1 MSKFKKSVAQL
12 AKELRNALRRNFL
25 SEDGKALAEAIGEVI
40 AEAENSEE
48 EISAEELDKRI
59 KAAIEALKPEEEKKP
74 EETAEE
80 ITETENFKLAV
91 NRILSE
97 NATGK
102 GAKGSSYLA
111 SANAV
116 KDFARTI
123 HISASGEEFRE
134 NWRAVLAKNGV
145 TGMAYPEQVEAGIN
159 TAWANANGLFM
170 ALRYVSP
177 REFRIM
183 YSAADTKDQLAH
195 GHKVGASKKEQVIP
209 AQGKKLSLQMIYKWL
224 PVNRL
229 DMQAMEQPDVFVQW
243 VTTELTE
250 RLLYTIERTIVAG
263 DPNASVTADAITCFE
278 SIGAKTA
285 ADAFTLY
292 YGVNTSATAAKVT
305 DVYKMLITA
314 ALEIRNN
321 GRDTWLFINKTDL
334 GALLTADFNVTG
346 VPIGAGL
353 DTLAA
358 RLGVAKVVA
367 VDYLT
372 GSLTKAGQKGTA
384 AVFIT
389 PDLYYRIGGDL
400 FGDTWTIFEKN
411 QQGYMAEVATGGG
424 IAGLESTAVIAATDK

>member
-1 MSKFKKSVAQL
+1 MSKFKKSVAQM
-12 AKELRNALRRNFL
+12 ARELRNALKRNFL
-25 SEDGKALAEAIGEVI
+25 SEDGKALAEAIGTVI

-48 EISAEELDKRI
+48 EVSAEELNNRI
-59 KAAIEALKPEEEKKP
+59 KAAFEALKPEEKDPEK
-74 EETAEE
+74 TAEE
-80 ITETENFKLAV
+80 VAETENFKLAV
-91 NRILSE
+91 NRILFE
-97 NATGK
+97 NMAIK
-102 GAKGSSYLA
+102 GANGSSYLA

-116 KDFARTI
+116 KDFAKAI

-134 NWRAVLAKNGV
+134 NWRAVLSKNGV
-145 TGMAYPEQVEAGIN
+145 TGMAYPEQVEASIN

-209 AQGKKLSLQMIYKWL
+209 AQGKKMSLQMIYKWL

-229 DMQAMEQPDVFVQW
+229 DMQALEQPEVFIQW

-263 DPNASVTADAITCFE
+263 DPNASETEDAITCFE
-278 SIGAKTA
+278 SIGTKTA

-292 YGVNTSATAAKVT
+292 YSVSTSTTAAKVT

-367 VDYLT
+367 VDYLA
-372 GSLTKAGQKGTA
+372 GSLTTIGDAGTA

-400 FGDTWTIFEKN
+400 FSDTWTIYEKN
-411 QQGYMAEVATGGG
+411 QQGYMAEIATGGG
-424 IAGLESTAVIAATDK
+424 VAGLESTAVIAAK

>member
-1 MSKFKKSVAQL
+1 MNKFKKSVAQL

-59 KAAIEALKPEEEKKP
+59 KAAFEALKPEEEKKP

-97 NATGK
+97 NVAGK
-102 GAKGSSYLA
+102 GVKGSSYLS

-123 HISASGEEFRE
+123 HTSASGEEFRE

-145 TGMAYPEQVEAGIN
+145 SGMAYPEQVEAGIN

-195 GHKVGASKKEQVIP
+195 GHKVGAAKKEQVIP

-229 DMQAMEQPDVFVQW
+229 DMQAMEQPEVFVQW

-278 SIGAKTA
+278 SIGTKTA

-292 YGVNTSATAAKVT
+292 YGTNTSTTAAKVT
-305 DVYKMLITA
+305 DLYKMLITA

-367 VDYLT
+367 VDYLA

>member
-1 MSKFKKSVAQL
+1 MSRFKKSVAQM
-12 AKELRNALRRNFL
+12 ARELRNALKRNFL
-25 SEDGKALAEAIGEVI
+25 SEDGKALAEAIGTVI

-48 EISAEELDKRI
+48 EVSAEELNDRI
-59 KAAIEALKPEEEKKP
+59 KAAFEALKPEEKKP

-80 ITETENFKLAV
+80 VTETENFKLAV

-102 GAKGSSYLA
+102 GVKGSSYLS

-123 HISASGEEFRE
+123 HTSASGEEFRE
-134 NWRAVLAKNGV
+134 NWKAVLSKNGV

-183 YSAADTKDQLAH
+183 YSTADTANQLAH

-229 DMQAMEQPDVFVQW
+229 DMQAMEQPEVFVQW

-278 SIGAKTA
+278 SIGTKTA

-358 RLGVAKVVA
+358 RLGVAKVIA
-367 VDYLT
+367 VDYLA
-372 GSLTKAGQKGTA
+372 GSLTKVGDAGTA

-424 IAGLESTAVIAATDK
+424 IAGLESTAVIAATSK

>member
-59 KAAIEALKPEEEKKP
+59 KAAFEALKPEEEKKP

-97 NATGK
+97 NVAGK
-102 GAKGSSYLA
+102 GVKGSSYLS

-123 HISASGEEFRE
+123 HTSASGEEFRE

-183 YSAADTKDQLAH
+183 YSAADTAAQLAH
-195 GHKVGASKKEQVIP
+195 GHKVGAAKKEQVIP

-229 DMQAMEQPDVFVQW
+229 DMQAMEQPEVFIQW

-263 DPNASVTADAITCFE
+263 DPNASETEDAITCFE
-278 SIGAKTA
+278 SIGTKTA

-292 YGVNTSATAAKVT
+292 YSANPLTADSKVANL
-305 DVYKMLITA
+305 YKMLITA

-321 GRDTWLFINKTDL
+321 GRDIWLFINKTDL

-367 VDYLT
+367 VDYLA
-372 GSLTKAGQKGTA
+372 GSLTTGGQKGTA

>member
-1 MSKFKKSVAQL
+1 MSKFKKSVAQM
-12 AKELRNALRRNFL
+12 ARELRNALKRNFL
-25 SEDGKALAEAIGEVI
+25 SEDGKALAEAIGTVI

-48 EISAEELDKRI
+48 EVSAEELNDRI
-59 KAAIEALKPEEEKKP
+59 KAAFDALKPEEKDPEK
-74 EETAEE
+74 TAEE
-80 ITETENFKLAV
+80 VAETENFKLAV

-102 GAKGSSYLA
+102 GVKGSSYLA
-111 SANAV
+111 SSNAV
-116 KDFARTI
+116 KDFAKTI

-134 NWRAVLAKNGV
+134 NWKAVLTKNGV

-229 DMQAMEQPDVFVQW
+229 DMQAMEQPEVFVQW

-250 RLLYTIERTIVAG
+250 RLLYTIERTIIAG
-263 DPNASVTADAITCFE
+263 DPNASVAADAITCFE
-278 SIGAKTA
+278 AIGTKTA

-292 YGVNTSATAAKVT
+292 YGVNTSTAAAKVT

-367 VDYLT
+367 VDYLA
-372 GSLTKAGQKGTA
+372 GSLTTVGDAGTA

-424 IAGLESTAVIAATDK
+424 IAGLESTAVIAATSK

>member
-1 MSKFKKSVAQL
+1 MNKFKKSVAQM
-12 AKELRNALRRNFL
+12 ARELRNALKRNFL
-25 SEDGKALAEAIGEVI
+25 SEDGKALAEAIGTVI

-48 EISAEELDKRI
+48 EVSAEELNDRI
-59 KAAIEALKPEEEKKP
+59 KAAFDALKPEEKDPEK
-74 EETAEE
+74 TAEE
-80 ITETENFKLAV
+80 VAETENFKLAV

-102 GAKGSSYLA
+102 SAKGSSYLS

-123 HISASGEEFRE
+123 HTSASGEEFRE
-134 NWRAVLAKNGV
+134 NWRAVLTKNGV

-229 DMQAMEQPDVFVQW
+229 DMQAMEQPEVFVQW

-263 DPNASVTADAITCFE
+263 DPNASVTEDAITCFE
-278 SIGAKTA
+278 SIGTKTA

-292 YGVNTSATAAKVT
+292 YSVSTSTTAAKVT

-367 VDYLT
+367 VDYLA
-372 GSLTKAGQKGTA
+372 GSLTTIGDAGTA

-400 FGDTWTIFEKN
+400 FSDTWTIYEKN
-411 QQGYMAEVATGGG
+411 QQGYMAEIATGGG
-424 IAGLESTAVIAATDK
+424 VAGLESTAVIAAK

>member
-1 MSKFKKSVAQL
+1 MNKFKKSVAQM
-12 AKELRNALRRNFL
+12 ARELRNALKRNFL
-25 SEDGKALAEAIGEVI
+25 SEDGKALAEAIGTVI

-48 EISAEELDKRI
+48 EVTAEELYNRI
-59 KAAIEALKPEEEKKP
+59 KAAFDALKPEEKDPEK
-74 EETAEE
+74 TAEE
-80 ITETENFKLAV
+80 VAETENFKLAV

-97 NATGK
+97 NSAGK
-102 GAKGSSYLA
+102 GTKGSSYLS

-123 HISASGEEFRE
+123 HVSASGEEFRE
-134 NWRAVLAKNGV
+134 NWRAVLTKNGV

-263 DPNASVTADAITCFE
+263 DPNASVTADAISCFE
-278 SIGAKTA
+278 SIGTKTA

-292 YGVNTSATAAKVT
+292 YGANTSTTAAKVT
-305 DVYKMLITA
+305 DLYKMLITA

-367 VDYLT
+367 VDYLA
-372 GSLTKAGQKGTA
+372 GSLTKVGDAGTA

-424 IAGLESTAVIAATDK
+424 IAGLESTAVIAATSK

>member
-1 MSKFKKSVAQL
+1 MNKFKKSVAQM
-12 AKELRNALRRNFL
+12 ARELRNALKRNFL
-25 SEDGKALAEAIGEVI
+25 SEDGKALAEAIGTVI

-48 EISAEELDKRI
+48 EVSAEELDKRI
-59 KAAIEALKPEEEKKP
+59 KAAFEALKPEEKDPEK
-74 EETAEE
+74 TAEE
-80 ITETENFKLAV
+80 MAETENFKLAV

-102 GAKGSSYLA
+102 GVKGSSYLS

-123 HISASGEEFRE
+123 HTSASGEEFRE
-134 NWRAVLAKNGV
+134 NWKAVLAKNGV

-229 DMQAMEQPDVFVQW
+229 DMQAMEQPEVFVQW

-278 SIGAKTA
+278 SIGTKTA

-292 YGVNTSATAAKVT
+292 YGMNTSATAAKVT
-305 DVYKMLITA
+305 DLYKMLITA

-367 VDYLT
+367 VDYLA

>member
-1 MSKFKKSVAQL
+1 MSKFKKSVAQM
-12 AKELRNALRRNFL
+12 ARELRNALKRNFL
-25 SEDGKALAEAIGEVI
+25 SEDGKALAEAIGTVI

-48 EISAEELDKRI
+48 EVSAEELNDRI
-59 KAAIEALKPEEEKKP
+59 KAAFDALKPEGKDPEK
-74 EETAEE
+74 TAEE
-80 ITETENFKLAV
+80 VAETENFKLAV

-97 NATGK
+97 NTTTK
-102 GAKGSSYLA
+102 GVKGSSYLS

-116 KDFARTI
+116 KDFAKTI

-263 DPNASVTADAITCFE
+263 DPNATVTADAITCFE
-278 SIGAKTA
+278 SIGTKTA

-367 VDYLT
+367 VDYLA
-372 GSLTKAGQKGTA
+372 GSLTKVGDAGTA

-424 IAGLESTAVIAATDK
+424 IAGLESTAVIAATSK

>member
-1 MSKFKKSVAQL
+1 MNKFKKSVAQM
-12 AKELRNALRRNFL
+12 ARELRNALKRNFL
-25 SEDGKALAEAIGEVI
+25 SEDGKALAEAIGTVI

-48 EISAEELDKRI
+48 EVSAEELNDRI
-59 KAAIEALKPEEEKKP
+59 KAAFDALKPEEKDPEK
-74 EETAEE
+74 TAEE
-80 ITETENFKLAV
+80 VAETENFKLAV

-102 GAKGSSYLA
+102 GVKGSSYLA

-116 KDFARTI
+116 KDFAKTI
-123 HISASGEEFRE
+123 HTSASGEEFRE

-229 DMQAMEQPDVFVQW
+229 DMQAMEQPEVFVQW

-250 RLLYTIERTIVAG
+250 RLLYTIERTIIAG

-278 SIGAKTA
+278 QIGIKTA

-358 RLGVAKVVA
+358 RLGVAKVGA
-367 VDYLT
+367 VDYLA
-372 GSLTKAGQKGTA
+372 GSLTKAAQKGTA

>member
-1 MSKFKKSVAQL
+1 MNKFKKSVAQM
-12 AKELRNALRRNFL
+12 ARELRNALKRNFL
-25 SEDGKALAEAIGEVI
+25 SEDGKALAEAIGTVI

-48 EISAEELDKRI
+48 EVSAEELNNRI
-59 KAAIEALKPEEEKKP
+59 KAAFEALKPEEKDPEK
-74 EETAEE
+74 TAEE
-80 ITETENFKLAV
+80 VAETENFKLAV

-97 NATGK
+97 NLAGK
-102 GAKGSSYLA
+102 CKGSSYLS

-116 KDFARTI
+116 KDFARAI
-123 HISASGEEFRE
+123 HISTSGEEFRE
-134 NWRAVLAKNGV
+134 NWRAVLTKNGV

-183 YSAADTKDQLAH
+183 YSAADTANQLAH

-263 DPNASVTADAITCFE
+263 DPNASETEDAITCFE
-278 SIGAKTA
+278 SIGTKTA

-305 DVYKMLITA
+305 DIYKLLITA

-367 VDYLT
+367 VDYLS
-372 GSLTKAGQKGTA
+372 GSLTKTGQKGTA

-424 IAGLESTAVIAATDK
+424 IAGLESTAVVAATDK

>member
-1 MSKFKKSVAQL
+1 MNKFKKSVAQL

-59 KAAIEALKPEEEKKP
+59 KAAIEALKPEE
-74 EETAEE
+74 TAEE

-97 NATGK
+97 NVTVK
-102 GAKGSSYLA
+102 GVKGSSYLS

-116 KDFARTI
+116 KDFAKAI
-123 HISASGEEFRE
+123 HTSASGEEFRE
-134 NWRAVLAKNGV
+134 NWRAVLSKNGV
-145 TGMAYPEQVEAGIN
+145 TGMAYPEQVEASIN

-229 DMQAMEQPDVFVQW
+229 DMQAMEQPEVFIQW

-278 SIGAKTA
+278 SIGTKTA

-292 YGVNTSATAAKVT
+292 YGLNTSTTAAKVT
-305 DVYKMLITA
+305 DLYKMLITA

-367 VDYLT
+367 VDYLA
-372 GSLTKAGQKGTA
+372 GSLTKVGDAGTA

-424 IAGLESTAVIAATDK
+424 IAGLESTAVIAATSK

>member
-1 MSKFKKSVAQL
+1 MNKFKKSVAQM
-12 AKELRNALRRNFL
+12 ARELRNALKRNFL
-25 SEDGKALAEAIGEVI
+25 SEDGKALAEAIGTVI

-48 EISAEELDKRI
+48 EVSAEELNNRI
-59 KAAIEALKPEEEKKP
+59 KAAFEALKPEEKDPEK
-74 EETAEE
+74 TAEE
-80 ITETENFKLAV
+80 VAETENFKLAV

-97 NATGK
+97 NVTSK
-102 GAKGSSYLA
+102 GAKGSSYLS

-134 NWRAVLAKNGV
+134 NWRAVLTKNGV
-145 TGMAYPEQVEAGIN
+145 TGIAYPEQVEAGIN

-229 DMQAMEQPDVFVQW
+229 DMQAMEQPEVFVQW

-278 SIGAKTA
+278 SIGTKTA

-292 YGVNTSATAAKVT
+292 YGLNTSATAAKVT

-346 VPIGAGL
+346 VPIGVGL

-367 VDYLT
+367 VDYLA

>member
-59 KAAIEALKPEEEKKP
+59 KAAFEALKPEEEKKP

-97 NATGK
+97 NAAVK
-102 GAKGSSYLA
+102 GAKGSSYLS

-123 HISASGEEFRE
+123 HTSASGEEFRE

-159 TAWANANGLFM
+159 TAWSNANGLFM

-183 YSAADTKDQLAH
+183 YSDADTADQLAH

-229 DMQAMEQPDVFVQW
+229 DMQALEQPEVFVQW

-278 SIGAKTA
+278 SIGTKTA

-292 YGVNTSATAAKVT
+292 YGMNTATTAAKVT
-305 DVYKMLITA
+305 DLYKTLITA

-367 VDYLT
+367 VDYLA
-372 GSLTKAGQKGTA
+372 GSLTKAAQKGTA
-384 AVFIT
+384 AVFVT
-389 PDLYYRIGGDL
+389 PELYYRIGGDL

>member
-1 MSKFKKSVAQL
+1 MNKFKKSVAQM
-12 AKELRNALRRNFL
+12 ARELRNALKRNFL
-25 SEDGKALAEAIGEVI
+25 SEDGKALAEAIGTVI
-40 AEAENSEE
+40 AEAESSEE
-48 EISAEELDKRI
+48 EVSAEELDKRI

-102 GAKGSSYLA
+102 GTKGSSYLS

-123 HISASGEEFRE
+123 HTSASGEEFRE

-159 TAWANANGLFM
+159 TAWSNANGLFM

-229 DMQAMEQPDVFVQW
+229 DMQAMEQPEVFVQW

-278 SIGAKTA
+278 SIGTKTA

-292 YGVNTSATAAKVT
+292 YGLDASATAAKVT
-305 DVYKMLITA
+305 DL
-314 ALEIRNN
+314 
-321 GRDTWLFINKTDL
+321 
-334 GALLTADFNVTG
+334 
-346 VPIGAGL
+346 
-353 DTLAA
+353 
-358 RLGVAKVVA
+358 
-367 VDYLT
+367 
-372 GSLTKAGQKGTA
+372 
-384 AVFIT
+384 
-389 PDLYYRIGGDL
+389 
-400 FGDTWTIFEKN
+400 
-411 QQGYMAEVATGGG
+411 
-424 IAGLESTAVIAATDK
+424 

>member
-1 MSKFKKSVAQL
+1 MNKFKKSVAQM
-12 AKELRNALRRNFL
+12 ARELRNALKRNFL
-25 SEDGKALAEAIGEVI
+25 SEDGKALAEAIGTVI

-48 EISAEELDKRI
+48 EVSAEELNKRI
-59 KAAIEALKPEEEKKP
+59 KAAFDALKPEEKDPEK
-74 EETAEE
+74 TAEE
-80 ITETENFKLAV
+80 VAETENFKLAV

-97 NATGK
+97 NVTVK
-102 GAKGSSYLA
+102 GVKGSSYLS

-116 KDFARTI
+116 RDFAKTI
-123 HISASGEEFRE
+123 HASASGEEFRE
-134 NWRAVLAKNGV
+134 NWRAVLTKNGV

-195 GHKVGASKKEQVIP
+195 GHKVGASKKEQIIP

-229 DMQAMEQPDVFVQW
+229 DMQAMEQPEVFVQW

-278 SIGAKTA
+278 SIGTKTA

-367 VDYLT
+367 VDYLA
-372 GSLTKAGQKGTA
+372 GSLTKAGQKGSA

>member
-1 MSKFKKSVAQL
+1 MNKFKKSVAQL

-48 EISAEELDKRI
+48 EISAEELDRRI

-102 GAKGSSYLA
+102 GVKGSSYLS

-123 HISASGEEFRE
+123 HASASGEEFRE
-134 NWRAVLAKNGV
+134 NWRAVLSKNGV
-145 TGMAYPEQVEAGIN
+145 TGMAYPEQVEASIN

-209 AQGKKLSLQMIYKWL
+209 AQGKKMSLQMIYKWL

-263 DPNASVTADAITCFE
+263 DPNASVTEDAITCFE
-278 SIGAKTA
+278 SIGTKTA

-292 YGVNTSATAAKVT
+292 YSVSTSTTAAKVT

-367 VDYLT
+367 VDYLA
-372 GSLTKAGQKGTA
+372 GSLTTIGDAGTA

-400 FGDTWTIFEKN
+400 FSDTWTIYEKN
-411 QQGYMAEVATGGG
+411 QQGYMAEIATGGG
-424 IAGLESTAVIAATDK
+424 VAGLESTAVIAAK

>member
-97 NATGK
+97 NAAGK
-102 GAKGSSYLA
+102 GAKGSSYLS

-123 HISASGEEFRE
+123 HTSASGEEFRE
-134 NWRAVLAKNGV
+134 NWRAVLSKNGV

-229 DMQAMEQPDVFVQW
+229 DMQAMEQPEVFVQW

-278 SIGAKTA
+278 SIGTKTA

-367 VDYLT
+367 VDYLA
-372 GSLTKAGQKGTA
+372 GSLTKVGDAGTA

-424 IAGLESTAVIAATDK
+424 IAGLESTAVIAATSK

>member
-1 MSKFKKSVAQL
+1 MNKFKKSVAQM
-12 AKELRNALRRNFL
+12 ARELRNALKRNFL
-25 SEDGKALAEAIGEVI
+25 SEDGKALAEAIGTVI

-48 EISAEELDKRI
+48 EVSAEELNNRI
-59 KAAIEALKPEEEKKP
+59 KAAFEALKPEEKDPEK
-74 EETAEE
+74 TAEE
-80 ITETENFKLAV
+80 VAETENFKLAV

-97 NATGK
+97 YVKGK
-102 GAKGSSYLA
+102 GAKGSSYLS

-159 TAWANANGLFM
+159 TAWSNANGLFM

-229 DMQAMEQPDVFVQW
+229 DMQAMEQPDIFVQW

-278 SIGAKTA
+278 SIGTKTA

-292 YGVNTSATAAKVT
+292 YGVNTSTAAAKVT

-372 GSLTKAGQKGTA
+372 GSLTKAGDTGTA

-424 IAGLESTAVIAATDK
+424 IAGLESTAVIAATSK

>member
-1 MSKFKKSVAQL
+1 MSNFKKSVAQL

-102 GAKGSSYLA
+102 GVKGSSYLS

-123 HISASGEEFRE
+123 HTSASGEEFRE

-195 GHKVGASKKEQVIP
+195 GHKVGAAKKEQVIP

-229 DMQAMEQPDVFVQW
+229 DMQAMEQPEVFVQW

-278 SIGAKTA
+278 SIGTKTA

-305 DVYKMLITA
+305 DLYKMLITA

-367 VDYLT
+367 VDYLA
-372 GSLTKAGQKGTA
+372 GSLTKVGDAGTA

-424 IAGLESTAVIAATDK
+424 IAGLESTAVIAATSK

>member
-1 MSKFKKSVAQL
+1 MSNFKKSVAQM
-12 AKELRNALRRNFL
+12 ARELRNALKRNFL
-25 SEDGKALAEAIGEVI
+25 SEDGKALAEAIGTVI

-48 EISAEELDKRI
+48 EVSAEELNDRI
-59 KAAIEALKPEEEKKP
+59 KAAFDALKPEEKDPEK
-74 EETAEE
+74 TAEE
-80 ITETENFKLAV
+80 VAETENFKLAV

-102 GAKGSSYLA
+102 GVKGSSYLS

-123 HISASGEEFRE
+123 HTSASGEEFRE

-159 TAWANANGLFM
+159 TAWATANGLFM

-183 YSAADTKDQLAH
+183 YSAADTAAQLAH

-229 DMQAMEQPDVFVQW
+229 DMLAMEQPDVFVQW

-250 RLLYTIERTIVAG
+250 RLLYTIERAIIAG
-263 DPNASVTADAITCFE
+263 DPNAAETEDAITCFE
-278 SIGAKTA
+278 SIGTKTA

-292 YGVNTSATAAKVT
+292 YGVNSAMATNVT
-305 DVYKMLITA
+305 DLYKKLITA

-321 GRDTWLFINKTDL
+321 GRDIWLFINKTDL
-334 GALLTADFNVTG
+334 GALLTADYNVTG

-367 VDYLT
+367 VDYLAA
-372 GSLTKAGQKGTA
+372 SLTKAGQKGAA

>member
-1 MSKFKKSVAQL
+1 MSKFKKSVAQM
-12 AKELRNALRRNFL
+12 ARELRNALKRNFL
-25 SEDGKALAEAIGEVI
+25 SEDGKALAEAIGTVI

-59 KAAIEALKPEEEKKP
+59 KAAIESLKPEEKKP

-80 ITETENFKLAV
+80 VTETENFKLAV

-97 NATGK
+97 NATAK
-102 GAKGSSYLA
+102 GAKGSSYLS

-123 HISASGEEFRE
+123 HTSASGEEFRE
-134 NWRAVLAKNGV
+134 NWKAVLAKNGV

-195 GHKVGASKKEQVIP
+195 GHKVGATKKEQVIP

-229 DMQAMEQPDVFVQW
+229 DMQAMEQPEVFVQW

-278 SIGAKTA
+278 SIGTKTA

-292 YGVNTSATAAKVT
+292 YGVNTSATAANVT
-305 DVYKMLITA
+305 DLYKMLITA

-367 VDYLT
+367 VDYLA
-372 GSLTKAGQKGTA
+372 GSLTKVGDTGTA

-411 QQGYMAEVATGGG
+411 QQGYIAEVATGGG
-424 IAGLESTAVIAATDK
+424 IAGLESTAVIAATSK

>member
-1 MSKFKKSVAQL
+1 MSKFKKSVAQM
-12 AKELRNALRRNFL
+12 ARELRNALKRNFL
-25 SEDGKALAEAIGEVI
+25 SEDGKALAEAIGTVI

-48 EISAEELDKRI
+48 EVSAEELNDRI
-59 KAAIEALKPEEEKKP
+59 KAAFDALKPEEKDPEK
-74 EETAEE
+74 TAEE
-80 ITETENFKLAV
+80 VAETENFKLAV

-102 GAKGSSYLA
+102 GVKGSSYLS

-123 HISASGEEFRE
+123 HTSASGEEFRE

-183 YSAADTKDQLAH
+183 YSAADTAAQLAH

-229 DMQAMEQPDVFVQW
+229 DMQAMEQPEVFIQW

-263 DPNASVTADAITCFE
+263 DPNASVTEDAITCFE
-278 SIGAKTA
+278 SIGTKTA

-292 YGVNTSATAAKVT
+292 YGVNTAATAAKVT

-367 VDYLT
+367 VDYLA
-372 GSLTKAGQKGTA
+372 GSLTKVGDKGTA

>member
-59 KAAIEALKPEEEKKP
+59 KAAFEALKPEEEKKP

-97 NATGK
+97 NAAGK

-111 SANAV
+111 SKNAV

-123 HISASGEEFRE
+123 HTSASGEEFRE

-159 TAWANANGLFM
+159 TAWATANGLFM

-183 YSAADTKDQLAH
+183 YSAADTAAQLAH
-195 GHKVGASKKEQVIP
+195 GHKVGATKKEQVIP

-229 DMQAMEQPDVFVQW
+229 DMQALEQPEVFIQW

-263 DPNASVTADAITCFE
+263 DPNASVTEDAITCFE
-278 SIGAKTA
+278 SIGTKTA

-292 YGVNTSATAAKVT
+292 YGTNTSTTAAKVT
-305 DVYKMLITA
+305 DLYKMLITA

-367 VDYLT
+367 VDYLA
-372 GSLTKAGQKGTA
+372 GSLTKAAQKGTA

>member
-59 KAAIEALKPEEEKKP
+59 KAAFEALKPEEEKKP

-97 NATGK
+97 NAAGK

-111 SANAV
+111 SKNAV

-123 HISASGEEFRE
+123 HTSASGEEFRE

-183 YSAADTKDQLAH
+183 YSAADTAAQLAH
-195 GHKVGASKKEQVIP
+195 GHKVGATKKEQVIP

-229 DMQAMEQPDVFVQW
+229 DMQAMEQPEVFIQW

-263 DPNASVTADAITCFE
+263 DPNASVTEDAITCFE
-278 SIGAKTA
+278 SIGTKTA

-292 YGVNTSATAAKVT
+292 YGTNTSATAAKVT
-305 DVYKMLITA
+305 DLYKMLITA

-367 VDYLT
+367 VDYLA
-372 GSLTKAGQKGTA
+372 GSLTKAAQKGTA

>member
-1 MSKFKKSVAQL
+1 MNKFKKSVAQM
-12 AKELRNALRRNFL
+12 ARELRNALRRNFL
-25 SEDGKALAEAIGEVI
+25 SEDGKALAEAIGTVI

-48 EISAEELDKRI
+48 EVSAEELNDRI
-59 KAAIEALKPEEEKKP
+59 KAAFDALKPEEKDPEK
-74 EETAEE
+74 TAEE
-80 ITETENFKLAV
+80 VAETENFKLAV

-97 NATGK
+97 NGTTK
-102 GAKGSSYLA
+102 GVKGSSYLS

-123 HISASGEEFRE
+123 HTSASGEEFRE
-134 NWRAVLAKNGV
+134 NWRAVLSKNGV

-183 YSAADTKDQLAH
+183 YSAADTAAQLAH

-229 DMQAMEQPDVFVQW
+229 DMQAMEQPEVFVQW

-263 DPNASVTADAITCFE
+263 DPNASETEDAITCFE
-278 SIGAKTA
+278 SIGTKTA

-305 DVYKMLITA
+305 DLYKMLITA

-367 VDYLT
+367 VDYLA
-372 GSLTKAGQKGTA
+372 GSLTKVGDKGTA

>member
-59 KAAIEALKPEEEKKP
+59 KAAFDALKPEEKDPEK
-74 EETAEE
+74 TAEE
-80 ITETENFKLAV
+80 VAETENFKLAV

-97 NATGK
+97 NSAGK
-102 GAKGSSYLA
+102 GTKGSSYLS

-229 DMQAMEQPDVFVQW
+229 DMQAMEQPDVFIQW

-278 SIGAKTA
+278 SIGTKTA

-292 YGVNTSATAAKVT
+292 YGVNTSTTAAKVT

-367 VDYLT
+367 VDYLS
-372 GSLTKAGQKGTA
+372 GSLTKAGDAGTA

-424 IAGLESTAVIAATDK
+424 IAGLESTAVIAATSK

>member
-1 MSKFKKSVAQL
+1 MSKFKKSVAQM
-12 AKELRNALRRNFL
+12 ARELRNALKRNFL
-25 SEDGKALAEAIGEVI
+25 SEDGKALAEAIGTVI

-48 EISAEELDKRI
+48 EVSAEELNDRI
-59 KAAIEALKPEEEKKP
+59 KAAFDALKPEEKDPEK
-74 EETAEE
+74 TAEE
-80 ITETENFKLAV
+80 VAETENFKLAV
-91 NRILSE
+91 NRILTE
-97 NATGK
+97 NAVGK
-102 GAKGSSYLA
+102 GVKGSSYLS

-116 KDFARTI
+116 KDFAKTI

-134 NWRAVLAKNGV
+134 NWKAVLTKNGV

-229 DMQAMEQPDVFVQW
+229 DMQAMEQPEVFVQW

-250 RLLYTIERTIVAG
+250 RLLYTIERTIIAG
-263 DPNASVTADAITCFE
+263 DPNASVAADAITCFE
-278 SIGAKTA
+278 AIGTKTA

-292 YGVNTSATAAKVT
+292 YGVNTSTAAAKVT

-367 VDYLT
+367 VDYLA
-372 GSLTKAGQKGTA
+372 GSLTKVGDAGTA

-424 IAGLESTAVIAATDK
+424 IAGLESTAVIAATSK

>member
-1 MSKFKKSVAQL
+1 MNKFKKSVAQM
-12 AKELRNALRRNFL
+12 ARELRNALKRNFL
-25 SEDGKALAEAIGEVI
+25 SEDGKALAEAIGTVI
-40 AEAENSEE
+40 AETENSAEKV
-48 EISAEELDKRI
+48 SAAGLNNRI
-59 KAAIEALKPEEEKKP
+59 KAGFDALKPEEKDPEK
-74 EETAEE
+74 TAEE
-80 ITETENFKLAV
+80 VAETENFKLAV

-102 GAKGSSYLA
+102 GVKSSSYLS

-116 KDFARTI
+116 NDFARTI

-134 NWRAVLAKNGV
+134 NWRAVLTKNGV

-278 SIGAKTA
+278 SIGTKTA

-367 VDYLT
+367 VDYLA
-372 GSLTKAGQKGTA
+372 GSLTKVGDAGTA

-424 IAGLESTAVIAATDK
+424 IAGLESTAVIAATSK

>member
-1 MSKFKKSVAQL
+1 MSKFKKSVAQM
-12 AKELRNALRRNFL
+12 ARELRNALKRNFL
-25 SEDGKALAEAIGEVI
+25 SEDGKALAEAIGTVI

-48 EISAEELDKRI
+48 EVSAEELNDRI
-59 KAAIEALKPEEEKKP
+59 KAAFDALKPEEKDPEK
-74 EETAEE
+74 TAEE
-80 ITETENFKLAV
+80 VAETENFKLAV
-91 NRILSE
+91 NRILLE

-102 GAKGSSYLA
+102 GVKGSSYLS

-123 HISASGEEFRE
+123 HTSASGEEFRE

-159 TAWANANGLFM
+159 TAWSNANGLFM

-229 DMQAMEQPDVFVQW
+229 DMQAMEQPEVFVQW

-278 SIGAKTA
+278 SIGTKTA

-292 YGVNTSATAAKVT
+292 YGMNTSATAAKVT
-305 DVYKMLITA
+305 DLYKMLITA

-367 VDYLT
+367 VDYLA
-372 GSLTKAGQKGTA
+372 GSLTKVGQKGTA

>member
-1 MSKFKKSVAQL
+1 MNKFKKSVAQM
-12 AKELRNALRRNFL
+12 ARELRNALKRNFL
-25 SEDGKALAEAIGEVI
+25 SEDGKALAEAIGTVI

-48 EISAEELDKRI
+48 EVSAEELNDRI
-59 KAAIEALKPEEEKKP
+59 KAAIEALKPEEKDPEK
-74 EETAEE
+74 TAEE
-80 ITETENFKLAV
+80 VAETENFKLAV

-97 NATGK
+97 NGK
-102 GAKGSSYLA
+102 GKGVKGSSYLA
-111 SANAV
+111 SVNAV
-116 KDFARTI
+116 KDFAKTI
-123 HISASGEEFRE
+123 HASASGEEFRE
-134 NWRAVLAKNGV
+134 NWKAVLSKNGV
-145 TGMAYPEQVEAGIN
+145 TVMAYPEQVEAGIN
-159 TAWANANGLFM
+159 TAWSNANGLFM

-183 YSAADTKDQLAH
+183 YSSADTANQLAH
-195 GHKVGASKKEQVIP
+195 GHKVGATKKEQVIP

-229 DMQAMEQPDVFVQW
+229 DMQAMDQPEVFVQW

-278 SIGAKTA
+278 SIGTKTA

-305 DVYKMLITA
+305 DLYKLLITA

-367 VDYLT
+367 VDYLA
-372 GSLTKAGQKGTA
+372 GSLTKVGDAGTA

-424 IAGLESTAVIAATDK
+424 IAGLESTAVIAATSK

>member
-1 MSKFKKSVAQL
+1 MSKFKKSVAQM
-12 AKELRNALRRNFL
+12 ARELRNALKRNFL
-25 SEDGKALAEAIGEVI
+25 SEDGKALAEAIGTVI

-48 EISAEELDKRI
+48 EVSAEELNNRI
-59 KAAIEALKPEEEKKP
+59 KAAFDALKPEEKDPEK
-74 EETAEE
+74 TAEE
-80 ITETENFKLAV
+80 VAETENFKLAV

-97 NATGK
+97 NSAGK
-102 GAKGSSYLA
+102 GTKGSSYLA

-134 NWRAVLAKNGV
+134 NWRAVLSKNGV

-159 TAWANANGLFM
+159 TAWSNANGLFM

-229 DMQAMEQPDVFVQW
+229 DMQAMEQPEVFVQW

-278 SIGAKTA
+278 SIGTKTA

-305 DVYKMLITA
+305 DVYKLLITA

-334 GALLTADFNVTG
+334 GALLTADCNVTG

-367 VDYLT
+367 VDYLA
-372 GSLTKAGQKGTA
+372 GSLTKVGDAGTA

-411 QQGYMAEVATGGG
+411 QQGYMAEVAPGGG
-424 IAGLESTAVIAATDK
+424 IAGLESTAVIAATSK

>member
-1 MSKFKKSVAQL
+1 MNKFKKSVAQM
-12 AKELRNALRRNFL
+12 ARELRNALKRNFL
-25 SEDGKALAEAIGEVI
+25 SEDGKALAEAIGTVI
-40 AEAENSEE
+40 AEADNSEE
-48 EISAEELDKRI
+48 EVSAEELNNRI
-59 KAAIEALKPEEEKKP
+59 KAAFDALKPEEKDPEK
-74 EETAEE
+74 TAEE
-80 ITETENFKLAV
+80 VAETENFKLAV

-102 GAKGSSYLA
+102 GVKGSSYL
-111 SANAV
+111 SSVNAV

-123 HISASGEEFRE
+123 HTSASGEEFRE

-263 DPNASVTADAITCFE
+263 DPNASVTEDAITCFE
-278 SIGAKTA
+278 SIGTKTA

-292 YGVNTSATAAKVT
+292 YGVNTSITAAKVT
-305 DVYKMLITA
+305 DVYKTLINA

-334 GALLTADFNVTG
+334 GALLTADYNVTG

-367 VDYLT
+367 VDYLA
-372 GSLTKAGQKGTA
+372 GSLTKSERKGTA

>member
-1 MSKFKKSVAQL
+1 MSKFKKSVAQM
-12 AKELRNALRRNFL
+12 ARELRNALKRNFL
-25 SEDGKALAEAIGEVI
+25 SEDGKALAEAIGTVI

-48 EISAEELDKRI
+48 EVSAEELNDRI
-59 KAAIEALKPEEEKKP
+59 KAAFDALKPEEKDPEK
-74 EETAEE
+74 TAEE
-80 ITETENFKLAV
+80 VAETENFKLAV

-97 NATGK
+97 NTAIK
-102 GAKGSSYLA
+102 GAKGSSYLS

-134 NWRAVLAKNGV
+134 NWKAVLAKNGV

-263 DPNASVTADAITCFE
+263 DPNASVAADAITCFE
-278 SIGAKTA
+278 SIGTKTA

-292 YGVNTSATAAKVT
+292 YGVNTSATAAQVT

-367 VDYLT
+367 VDYLA
-372 GSLTKAGQKGTA
+372 GSLTKVGDAGAA

-424 IAGLESTAVIAATDK
+424 IAGLESTAVIAATSK

>member
-1 MSKFKKSVAQL
+1 MNKFKKSVAQM
-12 AKELRNALRRNFL
+12 ARELRNALKRNFL
-25 SEDGKALAEAIGEVI
+25 SEDGKALAEAIGTVI

-48 EISAEELDKRI
+48 EVSAEELNDRI
-59 KAAIEALKPEEEKKP
+59 KAAFDDLKPEEKDPEK
-74 EETAEE
+74 TAEE
-80 ITETENFKLAV
+80 VAETENFKLAV

-102 GAKGSSYLA
+102 SVKGTSYLS

-123 HISASGEEFRE
+123 HTSASGEEFRE

-229 DMQAMEQPDVFVQW
+229 DMQAMDQPEVFVQW

-278 SIGAKTA
+278 SIGTKTA

-292 YGVNTSATAAKVT
+292 YGVNTSATAAKVA
-305 DVYKMLITA
+305 DLYKMLITA
-314 ALEIRNN
+314 SLEIRNN

-367 VDYLT
+367 VDYLA
-372 GSLTKAGQKGTA
+372 GSLTKAAQKGTA

>member
-1 MSKFKKSVAQL
+1 MNKFKKSVAQL

-59 KAAIEALKPEEEKKP
+59 KAAIEALKPEE
-74 EETAEE
+74 TAEE

-97 NATGK
+97 NVTVK
-102 GAKGSSYLA
+102 GVKGSSYLS

-116 KDFARTI
+116 KDFAKAI
-123 HISASGEEFRE
+123 HTSASGEEFRE
-134 NWRAVLAKNGV
+134 NWRAVLSKNGV
-145 TGMAYPEQVEAGIN
+145 TGMAYPEQVEASIN

-209 AQGKKLSLQMIYKWL
+209 AQGKKMSLQMIYKWL

-229 DMQAMEQPDVFVQW
+229 DMQALEQPEVFIQW

-263 DPNASVTADAITCFE
+263 DPNASVDEDAITCFE
-278 SIGAKTA
+278 SIGTKTA

-292 YGVNTSATAAKVT
+292 YSVSTSTTAAKVT

-367 VDYLT
+367 VDYLA
-372 GSLTKAGQKGTA
+372 GSLTTIGDAGTA

-400 FGDTWTIFEKN
+400 FSDTWTIYEKN
-411 QQGYMAEVATGGG
+411 QQGYMAEIATGGG
-424 IAGLESTAVIAATDK
+424 VAGLESTAVIAAK

>member
-1 MSKFKKSVAQL
+1 MNKFKKSVAQL

-59 KAAIEALKPEEEKKP
+59 KAAIEALKPEEDKKP

-102 GAKGSSYLA
+102 GTKGSSYLS

-123 HISASGEEFRE
+123 HTSASGEEFRE

-195 GHKVGASKKEQVIP
+195 GHKIGASKKEQVIP
-209 AQGKKLSLQMIYKWL
+209 AQGKKLSLQMIYEWL

-229 DMQAMEQPDVFVQW
+229 DMQALEQPEVFIQW
-243 VTTELTE
+243 VTSELTE

-278 SIGAKTA
+278 SIGTKTA

-292 YGVNTSATAAKVT
+292 YGTNTSTTAAKVV
-305 DVYKMLITA
+305 DLYKMLITA

-367 VDYLT
+367 VDYLA

>member
-1 MSKFKKSVAQL
+1 
-12 AKELRNALRRNFL
+12 
-25 SEDGKALAEAIGEVI
+25 
-40 AEAENSEE
+40 
-48 EISAEELDKRI
+48 
-59 KAAIEALKPEEEKKP
+59 
-74 EETAEE
+74 
-80 ITETENFKLAV
+80 
-91 NRILSE
+91 
-97 NATGK
+97 
-102 GAKGSSYLA
+102 
-111 SANAV
+111 
-116 KDFARTI
+116 
-123 HISASGEEFRE
+123 
-134 NWRAVLAKNGV
+134 
-145 TGMAYPEQVEAGIN
+145 MAYPEQVEAGIN

-183 YSAADTKDQLAH
+183 YSAADTADQLAH

-229 DMQAMEQPDVFVQW
+229 DMQAMEQPEVFVQW

-278 SIGAKTA
+278 SIGTKTA

-367 VDYLT
+367 VDYLA
-372 GSLTKAGQKGTA
+372 GSLTKVGDAGTA

-424 IAGLESTAVIAATDK
+424 IAGLESTAVIAATSK